1 MYEFYLTL
9 WFFYFYLSK
18 GQSTFP
24 PVFKDAAVQNLPET
38 PCCCLSAQC
47 TGFAFAGPSLLSIKV
62 LATFVCFS
70 LTKLTVESTELW
82 QAVTDVGGT
91 LGGAGGAIQTRVG
104 LTHFWACRTR
114 MHQLEIVLHRW
125 SGKKSSTFA
134 GKHLAMLI
142 AAAMLKER

>member
-1 MYEFYLTL
+1 MVLL
-9 WFFYFYLSK
+9 LLSK
-18 GQSTFP
+18 GQSTIP
-24 PVFKDAAVQNLPET
+24 TVFKDAAVQNLPET
-38 PCCCLSAQC
+38 PCCPRSAQC
-47 TGFAFAGPSLLSIKV
+47 ISTGFAFAGPSLLSIKV

-70 LTKLTVESTELW
+70 LTKLTVESTEMW

-114 MHQLEIVLHRW
+114 MHQLQIVLPRW

-134 GKHLAMLI
+134 GKHLAILI

>member
-1 MYEFYLTL
+1 MVFLL
-9 WFFYFYLSK
+9 LSK

-24 PVFKDAAVQNLPET
+24 TVFKDAAVQKLPET
-38 PCCCLSAQC
+38 PCCPRSTQC
-47 TGFAFAGPSLLSIKV
+47 ISIRTFAGPSLLGIKV

-91 LGGAGGAIQTRVG
+91 LGGAGGTIQTRVG

-114 MHQLEIVLHRW
+114 MHQLEIVLPRW

-142 AAAMLKER
+142 AAAMLMER